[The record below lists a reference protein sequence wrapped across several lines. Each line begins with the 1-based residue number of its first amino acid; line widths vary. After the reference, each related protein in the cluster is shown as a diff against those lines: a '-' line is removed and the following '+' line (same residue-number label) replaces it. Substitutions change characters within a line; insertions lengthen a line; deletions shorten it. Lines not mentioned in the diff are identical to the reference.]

1 MRKLI
6 ISLVTVLV
14 GVFIADRL
22 GGVFM
27 SWVNQHSSD
36 ITAPKVRYLVSEV
49 KEDVLLLGT
58 SRCNYHYVPSILSDS
73 LEMSVYNGGVNGSD
87 NIFSHYWVLSHVLSY
102 HTPKMVCLE
111 LMDKDYVIQPAP
123 FKTISFFA
131 PYFGHNERADS
142 VFRLAGTY
150 WAYEL
155 SHLYRYNAKAISNL
169 AGLLVSRVGNEDH
182 GYLPAPKP
190 IRYPELSG
198 FDKTRED
205 VDVLKLIYL
214 RKFIALCEER
224 DVKLVFMVSPRYCKV
239 GTDKYD
245 VLKEAA
251 AEYDIPFFDYYTK
264 GLFLDHPDY
273 FKDVA
278 HLWDKGARLY
288 TSIFAHDL
296 KLYLQR

>member
-1 MRKLI
+1 
-6 ISLVTVLV
+6 
-14 GVFIADRL
+14 
-22 GGVFM
+22 
-27 SWVNQHSSD
+27 
-36 ITAPKVRYLVSEV
+36 
-49 KEDVLLLGT
+49 
-58 SRCNYHYVPSILSDS
+58 
-73 LEMSVYNGGVNGSD
+73 MSVYNGGVNGSD

-111 LMDKDYVIQPAP
+111 LMDNDYVIQPAP

>member
-1 MRKLI
+1 MPL
-6 ISLVTVLV
+6 
-14 GVFIADRL
+14 
-22 GGVFM
+22 
-27 SWVNQHSSD
+27 
-36 ITAPKVRYLVSEV
+36 
-49 KEDVLLLGT
+49 
-58 SRCNYHYVPSILSDS
+58 
-73 LEMSVYNGGVNGSD
+73 
-87 NIFSHYWVLSHVLSY
+87 
-102 HTPKMVCLE
+102 
-111 LMDKDYVIQPAP
+111 
-123 FKTISFFA
+123 
-131 PYFGHNERADS
+131 NERADS